1 MYWVSE
7 VLERFKEVPDTYLIL
22 SMASRLFLGAGLGV
36 LFAPQL
42 PIWTGWIFIIVAV
55 VVAIPSIVIVY
66 IK

>member
-7 VLERFKEVPDTYLIL
+7 VIERFKEVPDTYLIL
-22 SMASRLFLGAGLGV
+22 SMASRLFLGVGLGV

-55 VVAIPSIVIVY
+55 GVAIPSIVNVY
-66 IK
+66 FR